1 MSLSRRNT
9 PRRGGVPLSIPRRT
23 FLADVGMGFT
33 GLALGAMLHR
43 DGIVRAA
50 EAQPDDWH
58 PPAGQPHFPPKAIN
72 VIWLFMV
79 GGTSHMETFDPKPA
93 LNTYGGKMI

>member
-1 MSLSRRNT
+1 MSRKRRNT
-9 PRRGGVPLSIPRRT
+9 SRRGDISTCIARRT

-50 EAQPDDWH
+50 ETQPSDWQ
-58 PPAGQPHFPPKAIN
+58 PPDGQPHFPPKALS
-72 VIWLFMV
+72 VIWLFMI
-79 GGTSHMETFDPKPA
+79 GGASHMETFDPKPA
-93 LNTYGGKMI
+93 LNTYGGKT